1 MSDGRTWVQMI
12 SHSGALARR
21 SPVVVSSSDPA
32 VIVAVSLFA
41 LYSAGAWM
49 MLRSVGKPAWGP
61 LAWAV
66 SLGAI
71 AAHSYAIA
79 YMMMRSLGPFSIGL
93 LEATSMLAWTLAILA
108 CLIAFEK
115 QNRAIAAIL
124 LGLAAF
130 GAALTGHG
138 HAYAE
143 ENAPGWELTAHILLS
158 MAAAALLLA
167 AAVTALVLVYMD
179 RRLRARRIADLP
191 AALPPLDSL
200 EKVMFRMIG
209 AGFVL
214 LTLALLTG
222 FIFVTNLWAQHLQHK
237 TILSCVAWVIFGV
250 LLVGRIRYGWR
261 GRPAVTW
268 TLSGFGFLI
277 LSYFGSKFVLEYLLG
292 RHWG

>member
-1 MSDGRTWVQMI
+1 MI

-21 SPVVVSSSDPA
+21 SPVVVSSSNPA
-32 VIVAVSLFA
+32 VIVAVSLFL
-41 LYSAGAWM
+41 LYAASAWM
-49 MLRSVGKPAWGP
+49 MLRSVGKPGLGP
-61 LAWAV
+61 LAWAIV
-66 SLGAI
+66 LGAI
-71 AAHSYAIA
+71 VAHSDAIV
-79 YMMMRSLGPFSIGL
+79 YMMRSLGPFSIGL
-93 LEATSMLAWTLAILA
+93 LEAASMLAWTLAILA
-108 CLIAFEK
+108 CLIAIER

-124 LGLAAF
+124 LALAAC

-143 ENAPGWELTAHILLS
+143 ENSPGWELTAHILLS
-158 MAAAALLLA
+158 MGAAALLLA
-167 AAVTALVLVYMD
+167 AAVTALILVFME

-191 AALPPLDSL
+191 ASLPPLDAL
-200 EKVMFRMIG
+200 EKVMFRLIG

-237 TILSCVAWVIFGV
+237 TILSCIAWIIFGI

-261 GRPAVTW
+261 GRAAVTW